1 MMQTKEQIIDLLTE
15 KCESEL
21 DYYEIVNECAEK
33 VEYRLIVE
41 LIVDTILEVWKEG
54 KDAN

>member
-1 MMQTKEQIIDLLTE
+1 MTTRDEIIDLLTE

-21 DYYEIVNECAEK
+21 DYYEIVNECAET

-41 LIVDTILEVWKEG
+41 FVLDSILGVWKDG
-54 KDAN
+54 KNAD